1 MRPKLRIALTGGR
14 AEQNRAPVDDLVLL
28 LQEVQAL
35 VLAFGRQRA
44 GAEVPEA
51 IVRSS
56 CQLEVVGLSFG
67 SIAPEL
73 ELAYFVD
80 QEPNAI
86 GLSALED
93 TCRVFSALRT
103 ETVPALS
110 LAPSVVDHIERVTE
124 LLDRG
129 YSRIETTFNYNGQH
143 LTGVVDHELRAYLV
157 ADEASALAVEDVSVR
172 GLLFGLKDRP
182 SERQKHFFSGDLLD
196 EAGQTWGV
204 RFRLAFADEA
214 RGLWRKPV
222 ELTGTARYS
231 KIRRPVLF
239 VERAAIAPETSWQAI
254 LSRVQGS
261 WRGLYEGMSLDDI
274 LRELR

>member
-44 GAEVPEA
+44 GAEVPES

-67 SIAPEL
+67 SVAPEL
-73 ELAYFVD
+73 ELAYFVE
-80 QEPNAI
+80 QEPNAL

-93 TCRVFSALRT
+93 ACRVFSALRT
-103 ETVPALS
+103 ESVPGLA

-129 YSRIETTFNYNGQH
+129 YNKIETMFNYNGQR
-143 LTGVVDHELRAYLV
+143 LTGVIVKITEHKTQRVRSVPHREPGGSPGGGPADSRA
-157 ADEASALAVEDVSVR
+157 
-172 GLLFGLKDRP
+172 
-182 SERQKHFFSGDLLD
+182 
-196 EAGQTWGV
+196 
-204 RFRLAFADEA
+204 
-214 RGLWRKPV
+214 
-222 ELTGTARYS
+222 
-231 KIRRPVLF
+231 
-239 VERAAIAPETSWQAI
+239 
-254 LSRVQGS
+254 
-261 WRGLYEGMSLDDI
+261 
-274 LRELR
+274 